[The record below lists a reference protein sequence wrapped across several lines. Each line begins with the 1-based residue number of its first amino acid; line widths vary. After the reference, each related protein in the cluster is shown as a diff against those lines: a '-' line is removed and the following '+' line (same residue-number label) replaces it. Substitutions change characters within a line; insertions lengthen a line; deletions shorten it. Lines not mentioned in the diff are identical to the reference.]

1 MTVRTCAC
9 PMLAAS
15 FSWTPES
22 SVQGSLYGN
31 MTDVT
36 LLHCCMSTRGF
47 QIHVQASH
55 VCTGANKDRAR
66 LLQRCDV
73 VHVSAVPNYQS
84 LIDMPLCQGETWT
97 ASLNIVPGVNWP
109 SRHHCAP

>member
-15 FSWTPES
+15 FSWTP
-22 SVQGSLYGN
+22 VIHGN
-31 MTDVT
+31 MTDAT

-47 QIHVQASH
+47 QVQASH
-55 VCTGANKDRAR
+55 VGAGANKDRAQ
-66 LLQRCDV
+66 LLRRCDV
-73 VHVSAVPNYQS
+73 VHMCAVPDFQS
-84 LIDMPLCQGETWT
+84 LIDMPLCQGEIWT
-97 ASLNIVPGVNWP
+97 ASRNIVPRVNCP